1 MWVGNVNLTYKT
13 DAEEE
18 AAGDT
23 LIQTDSPSH
32 RQSIGVMAMAMAMAI
47 SMQYQEQQ
55 AGGEKK
61 GSTAGGKR

>member
-13 DAEEE
+13 DAEEQ

-32 RQSIGVMAMAMAMAI
+32 RQSIGVFGNVNGNINAMAI

-55 AGGEKK
+55 AGGEKR
-61 GSTAGGKR
+61 GQQ